1 MGLSLILPMAN
12 RAVLRAR
19 FFQSHG
25 VTLESHARSRSGVRE
40 EDGMVVF
47 AMPVERVRSTHG
59 VAASCCGLAAIA
71 CAMTRS
77 AWRRCTIADSP
88 FSTASPR
95 AFCSAGTTRQWSVR
109 ELLALRVV
117 KVGREYWA
125 KWGHAVRA
133 ELARARV
140 CNDGA
145 RSRRT
150 SATPS
155 SAATPRNGRLRA
167 SSSSASRR
175 SSSCAT
181 TPSG

>member
-47 AMPVERVRSTHG
+47 AMPVERVRVDAWGCGCLLWTGRDRLRDDAISVETLHHCRLAVQHG
-59 VAASCCGLAAIA
+59 VAEGFLLGRDHAPMEC
-71 CAMTRS
+71 
-77 AWRRCTIADSP
+77 
-88 FSTASPR
+88 
-95 AFCSAGTTRQWSVR
+95 Q

-133 ELARARV
+133 ELARATV

-145 RSRRT
+145 
-150 SATPS
+150 S
-155 SAATPRNGRLRA
+155 SQ
-167 SSSSASRR
+167 
-175 SSSCAT
+175 
-181 TPSG
+181 

>member
-47 AMPVERVRSTHG
+47 AMSVERVRVDAWGCSCLLWTGCDRLRDHAISVETLHHCRLAVQHG
-59 VAASCCGLAAIA
+59 VAEGFLLGRDHAPMEC
-71 CAMTRS
+71 
-77 AWRRCTIADSP
+77 
-88 FSTASPR
+88 
-95 AFCSAGTTRQWSVR
+95 RQ
-109 ELLALRVV
+109 LLALRVV

-133 ELARARV
+133 ELARATV

-145 RSRRT
+145 RS
-150 SATPS
+150 
-155 SAATPRNGRLRA
+155 
-167 SSSSASRR
+167 
-175 SSSCAT
+175 
-181 TPSG
+181 